1 MKNENRKEKPL
12 RYIAYV
18 RKSEERE
25 ERQELS
31 HESQK
36 ENIQQYFPDLNIVKW
51 MDYESKSAFHPGRP
65 IFDEMLQ
72 LIEDGFAD
80 GIVAWHPN
88 RLSRN
93 EIDSGRLTYMLRT
106 KLKDSVFCTY
116 RFDNTPEGILVLQ
129 NLMNH
134 SQYESSKQGRDVK
147 RGMETKAMRGERPGQ
162 VPQGYIKVPLL
173 DENGVLIKKKE
184 KIATKTESDGERF
197 EMVQRMWRM
206 LLSGVY
212 SPPQIRKIANNDW
225 KYRTRRTQRTGDAP
239 LTASMI
245 YKIFNNP
252 FYAGYILHNGEMYE
266 GNHVPMI
273 TLKEFDYA
281 QTLLGAKGQ
290 NRHGTYMYAFS
301 SMIRCGVCDC
311 LVGGKTNVKL
321 LKSTNARKVYVHYYC
336 TRKSEHRPCN
346 QRIYTSLELIED
358 QIQSELQ
365 KYTILPEFR
374 DLALKILR
382 RNNKIEIKERKQVYE
397 SQQKRR
403 SQIQDQLDKLI
414 DMRTRDMLDDDEFM
428 SQKRILKNELVR
440 IDDLLRSTEKRAD
453 NWLELTE
460 EAFDF
465 ATYAAIRFKTTDDPM
480 VKRHILATL
489 GANLTLKDQKLTIT
503 PNEWLIPIAE
513 GYPALE
519 KAYLN
524 ARTNKNSSSPDR
536 EKLFEEIF
544 QSWRARR
551 DSNPR
556 HPA

>member
-1 MKNENRKEKPL
+1 MVTKIIAQGEK
-12 RYIAYV
+12 
-18 RKSEERE
+18 
-25 ERQELS
+25 
-31 HESQK
+31 
-36 ENIQQYFPDLNIVKW
+36 
-51 MDYESKSAFHPGRP
+51 
-65 IFDEMLQ
+65 
-72 LIEDGFAD
+72 
-80 GIVAWHPN
+80 
-88 RLSRN
+88 
-93 EIDSGRLTYMLRT
+93 
-106 KLKDSVFCTY
+106 
-116 RFDNTPEGILVLQ
+116 
-129 NLMNH
+129 
-134 SQYESSKQGRDVK
+134 
-147 RGMETKAMRGERPGQ
+147 PGQ
-162 VPQGYIKVPLL
+162 VPQGYIKVPVL

-184 KIATKTESDGERF
+184 KIVTQTECDGDRYD
-197 EMVQRMWRM
+197 MVQKMWRM

-225 KYRTRRTQRTGDAP
+225 KFRTRRTPKTGDVP

-252 FYAGYILHNGEMYE
+252 FYAGYISHGGELYE
-266 GNHVPMI
+266 GRHKPMI

-281 QTLLGAKGQ
+281 QRLLGTKGK
-290 NRHGTYMYAFS
+290 NRQGTYIYAFA

-336 TRKSEHRPCN
+336 TRKSEYRPCN
-346 QRIYTSLELIED
+346 QRIYTSLESIEE
-358 QIQSELQ
+358 QIASELQ

-374 DLALKILR
+374 DLAIKILR

-403 SQIQDQLDKLI
+403 NQIQDQLDKLI

-465 ATYAAIRFKTTDDPM
+465 ATYAAIRFKTTDDAM

-489 GANLTLKDQKLTIT
+489 GANFVLKDQKLTIT
-503 PNEWLIPIAE
+503 PNEWLIPIKE
-513 GYPALE
+513 QYPALE

-544 QSWRARR
+544 QSWRAQWG
-551 DSNPR
+551 SNPR